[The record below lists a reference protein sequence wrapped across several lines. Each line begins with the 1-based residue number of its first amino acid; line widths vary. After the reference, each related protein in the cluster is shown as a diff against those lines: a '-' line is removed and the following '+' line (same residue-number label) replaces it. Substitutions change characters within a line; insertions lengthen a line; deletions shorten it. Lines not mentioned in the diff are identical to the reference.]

1 MASGK
6 DHFLVNSFVGLTLST
21 SLYEEINYDQFL
33 FITIGLFIGTII
45 TPDYDLETILTKEII
60 KKVPIIGSLWNTY
73 WKLYAKNFTHRGVS
87 HDPIIGTLTRAIYGF
102 WWIFFF
108 SDIQTNTML
117 YVLSGWYIQ
126 DFSHYI
132 LDLPFYKKK
141 NEIVEWLKAVYSR
154 FKPF

>member
-60 KKVPIIGSLWNTY
+60 NKSDNAAIAVLRIFVIILFG
-73 WKLYAKNFTHRGVS
+73 
-87 HDPIIGTLTRAIYGF
+87 
-102 WWIFFF
+102 
-108 SDIQTNTML
+108 
-117 YVLSGWYIQ
+117 
-126 DFSHYI
+126 
-132 LDLPFYKKK
+132 
-141 NEIVEWLKAVYSR
+141 
-154 FKPF
+154 